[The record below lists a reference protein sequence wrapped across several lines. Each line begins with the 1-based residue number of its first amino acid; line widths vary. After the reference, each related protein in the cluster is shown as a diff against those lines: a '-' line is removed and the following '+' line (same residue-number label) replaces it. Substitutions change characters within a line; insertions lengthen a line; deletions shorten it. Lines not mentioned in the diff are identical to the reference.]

1 MQYNGVQ
8 FFVLKN
14 MVIVR
19 FMNPHT
25 ESYGPCYAREM
36 TGNKN
41 PLPGQYNSSVSIYT
55 DTDRAQVNI
64 RIMREI

>member
-1 MQYNGVQ
+1 
-8 FFVLKN
+8 
-14 MVIVR
+14 
-19 FMNPHT
+19 MNPHT